1 MFLIAQ
7 VKISEITLS
16 VTRADGSPHEHREAV
31 TQPDPAAIEEAAGLF
46 RAAGEPERLRLLAM
60 LGDGERCV
68 SELSEAAD
76 ATMSTISQRLRV
88 LRAEGLVSRRRAG
101 KHAYYRLADEHVA
114 ELIDSALAH
123 AREPDDRRHRGG
135 ATR

>member
-1 MFLIAQ
+1 
-7 VKISEITLS
+7 
-16 VTRADGSPHEHREAV
+16 
-31 TQPDPAAIEEAAGLF
+31 
-46 RAAGEPERLRLLAM
+46 M